1 MHHIRSIIKEGNSLH
16 RKHRIPPSGFRPG
29 RANAAIAIQMLSR
42 SDTCAVSLE
51 YRNRTGL
58 RPSDAR
64 AAKPLARRTAPQL
77 RTSLKSHRVRPCS
90 ALRAQLDMHDRD
102 RALHDD
108 AEQPHIEWLHCI
120 DDTTEF
126 GSERLVK
133 NSRSNISK
141 LHDSIMSCIKS
152 KTQSSQTDLAALQT
166 QRDDDRIATLDANH
180 PRMEAECK
188 VHSAERK
195 FWWPEWPSQLK

>member
-1 MHHIRSIIKEGNSLH
+1 MHHIQSIIKEGNSLH

-29 RANAAIAIQMLSR
+29 RANAAIAIPMLSR

-51 YRNRTGL
+51 YRKRTGL

-102 RALHDD
+102 RASHDD

-126 GSERLVK
+126 GWSSQLKWCRAARPTWQLCKRNEMTIVSPLSTRTIQGWKLSANCTQLNAKILVA
-133 NSRSNISK
+133 RMAIT
-141 LHDSIMSCIKS
+141 IEMM
-152 KTQSSQTDLAALQT
+152 QSSQTDLATLQ
-166 QRDDDRIATLDANH
+166 
-180 PRMEAECK
+180 
-188 VHSAERK
+188 
-195 FWWPEWPSQLK
+195 